1 MALNGFAAPAMVFP
15 ALTRLP
21 GLTKSGLLFET
32 VNTTSH
38 PNASIAC
45 ALAIGYMT
53 FDLGAMLVGW
63 RTSIKA
69 NGWLTY
75 QLYIWH
81 HLLSI
86 LFWPVAVLC
95 GSFTFFVN
103 WFVLSEMSSP
113 WLGMRGAMLSLGT
126 INTPLGLVVQLLFVL
141 TFVLGRIV
149 VMPDL
154 IKAFVW
160 ADWEAVP
167 AWQARIAKTT
177 VPIPF
182 LLNAYWGVLGTINTP
197 LGLVVQLLFVLTFVL
212 GRIVVMPDLIKAF
225 VWADWEAVPAWQ
237 ARIAKTTVPIPFLL
251 NAYWGVMIALS
262 VYKVVFSPKKKKN
275 M

>member
-126 INTPLGLVVQLLFVL
+126 INTPLGLVVQLLFVI
-141 TFVLGRIV
+141 TFVI
-149 VMPDL
+149 
-154 IKAFVW
+154 
-160 ADWEAVP
+160 
-167 AWQARIAKTT
+167 
-177 VPIPF
+177 
-182 LLNAYWGVLGTINTP
+182 
-197 LGLVVQLLFVLTFVL
+197 